1 MEPLALSIP
10 QAAKALSISDETLRR
25 IIARG
30 EIRTI
35 KISETRRIL
44 MTDLREYL
52 ERRAE
57 AENPQP
63 LPQSAGWRAGKGPSR
78 HGRVG

>member
-78 HGRVG
+78 HGWVG